1 MDRTEKK
8 KVNSEIEDIKWNI
21 NTCVAQS
28 QLLVR
33 EKTKVT
39 EVVYHLPEKSGN
51 FGWNVNGK
59 TIFFFPNGNFHG
71 KMGILER

>member
-8 KVNSEIEDIKWNI
+8 RVNSEIEDIKWNI

-33 EKTKVT
+33 EKTEVT
-39 EVVYHLPEKSGN
+39 EKTFESCLGSTETKLTHNCGN
-51 FGWNVNGK
+51 GS
-59 TIFFFPNGNFHG
+59 
-71 KMGILER
+71 RS

>member
-21 NTCVAQS
+21 NTCVAQR

-33 EKTKVT
+33 EKTEVT
-39 EVVYHLPEKSGN
+39 EETSESCLGSTETKLTHN
-51 FGWNVNGK
+51 FRN
-59 TIFFFPNGNFHG
+59 
-71 KMGILER
+71 ESRS